1 MGGEPTDAQQFYR
14 DTFARLASRLTVPF
28 EMLFAAAPDSSCSAE
43 DGKDCGWSLCTAG
56 AAGGASAAGNGSLM
70 AAAAAADEVAA
81 CHCESVF
88 SVTQVVLSVL
98 LPLLLLGC
106 AEASQRRQFAAC
118 QVSTAAQREEA
129 EGSRGARRRRR
140 RSGSAA
146 WCVSYDGMRLLALLT
161 LIQVRLERDGYVQG
175 QRVGEHS
182 G

>member
-1 MGGEPTDAQQFYR
+1 MP
-14 DTFARLASRLTVPF
+14 
-28 EMLFAAAPDSSCSAE
+28 AAV
-43 DGKDCGWSLCTAG
+43 AG
-56 AAGGASAAGNGSLM
+56 
-70 AAAAAADEVAA
+70 DEVAGG
-81 CHCESVF
+81 HCGRVF
-88 SVTQVVLSVL
+88 SVTQVVLALL